1 MLEVIKPVQSDFNC
15 YCNLIVHDQDI
26 INGQFASSVSVPNTN
41 QTEVSL
47 KFQDSINQIE
57 SIRIHKCYNGSFYT
71 LLKEYFRSFIGIHDM
86 PSETN
91 MLEMYKIIKTLVY
104 MYFGLPRGHK
114 FIRTITFRDF
124 DSTIAIES
132 ITLLIG
138 GTDYTIDFDF

>member
-57 SIRIHKCYNGSFYT
+57 SIRIHEWYNGSFYT
-71 LLKEYFRSFIGIHDM
+71 LLKEYFRSFIGIYDM

-104 MYFGLPRGHK
+104 MYFGLPRGYK

>member
-57 SIRIHKCYNGSFYT
+57 SIRIHEWYNGSFYI
-71 LLKEYFRSFIGIHDM
+71 LLKEYFRSFIGIYDM

-91 MLEMYKIIKTLVY
+91 LLEMYKIINTLVY